1 MSRANGQLRTCDRC
15 GKTIFLK
22 TTGEGERDGGFTRWN
37 TFEEATDWTNEY
49 EVGDLC
55 PECSE
60 LLKILKQNF
69 KREVEKFKNEVKKHE

>member
-1 MSRANGQLRTCDRC
+1 MARENGQLRTCDRC

-37 TFEEATDWTNEY
+37 KFEEAKDWTNEY
-49 EVGDLC
+49 EIGDLC

-60 LLKILKQNF
+60 LLKLLKQNF